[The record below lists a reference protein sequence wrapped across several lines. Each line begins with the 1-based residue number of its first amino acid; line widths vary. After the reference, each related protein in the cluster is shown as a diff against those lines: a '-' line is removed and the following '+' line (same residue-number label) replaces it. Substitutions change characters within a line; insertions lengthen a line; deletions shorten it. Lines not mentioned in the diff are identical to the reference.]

1 MRAKKRK
8 VIPVLCSVESCD
20 AMQSNAEFNVLAKS
34 QSEPPDDMLMFGPN
48 HLKVANST
56 VGLKIQLRH
65 DQFLS
70 RLQLQDVARTF
81 DPRFGTCLRCKHYLG
96 CCDSLAPPYYKC
108 IQMPY
113 FFAIAFSNIPG
124 PPHVRSVAKP
134 VKYTE

>member
-34 QSEPPDDMLMFGPN
+34 QSEPPDDMLMFGPK

-65 DQFLS
+65 DQFFS
-70 RLQLQDVARTF
+70 RLQLQDAARTF
-81 DPRFGTCLRCKHYLG
+81 DPRFGTCLRCKYYLE

-108 IQMPY
+108 HI
-113 FFAIAFSNIPG
+113 FLL
-124 PPHVRSVAKP
+124 
-134 VKYTE
+134 